1 MGVLR
6 RRHPGG
12 DRAAFAQ
19 AAEPRRGGPAAC
31 HGTVYAA
38 HGLCQQSL
46 AEQAARWPVATGHI
60 DVSGLQ
66 KFQIRDGLKGGGYR
80 PWRTVFKS
88 RVVYSYSVA
97 GQRYAADRVAFGS
110 NLTASL
116 PGLVSG
122 QSQRYVQGDKVEVH
136 YDPANPAAAV
146 LDCRMRGL
154 WLLWVSASVFLA
166 GAALLVGVF

>member
-1 MGVLR
+1 MPKPQNLGAGALLLVMGLFTLR
-6 RRHPGG
+6 MG
-12 DRAAFAQ
+12 FAQ
-19 AAEPRRGGPAAC
+19 K
-31 HGTVYAA
+31 
-38 HGLCQQSL
+38 SL

-60 DVSGLQ
+60 DASGLQ
-66 KFQIRDGLKGGGYR
+66 KFQIRDSFEGGGGYR

-122 QSQRYVQGDKVEVH
+122 QSQRYLQGDKVEVH

-146 LDCRMRGL
+146 LDCRVRGL
-154 WLLWVSASVFLA
+154 WVLWVSASVFLA

>member
-1 MGVLR
+1 MGLFTLR
-6 RRHPGG
+6 MG
-12 DRAAFAQ
+12 FA
-19 AAEPRRGGPAAC
+19 
-31 HGTVYAA
+31 
-38 HGLCQQSL
+38 QQSL

-60 DVSGLQ
+60 DASGLQ
-66 KFQIRDGLKGGGYR
+66 KFQIRDRLKGYR

-110 NLTASL
+110 NLTAWL

-122 QSQRYVQGDKVEVH
+122 QSQRYLQGDKVDVH

-146 LDCRMRGL
+146 LDCRVRGL
-154 WLLWVSASVFLA
+154 WVLWVSASVFLA
-166 GAALLVGVF
+166 GAALLVG